1 MNQADLI
8 FAIADLQD
16 RLEDQERDWQRR
28 WDIMEDGYTY
38 LLGRNHWNL
47 TDYERVVGWRLIQHR
62 LYGTSW
68 QELAQKFPPEARAAP
83 PERYV
88 PPKIESVMDA

>member
-1 MNQADLI
+1 MNQADFI

-28 WDIMEDGYTY
+28 WAIMEDGYTH

-47 TDYERVVGWRLIQHR
+47 SDYERVVGWRLLQHR
-62 LYGTSW
+62 LYGTPW
-68 QELAQKFPPEARAAP
+68 QELVHQFPPEEKAAA

-88 PPKIESVMDA
+88 APKVESVMDA